1 MFANRKMLTFS
12 IITEFKHICKNGN
25 SLSCVNR
32 FQNIKRYFHSIRACI
47 IAIINQCTAVKLM
60 NLLAHRGIFISKKS
74 SLNNISRKSAS
85 LSYCKSGKS
94 IFNIMFTKGRNFYFF
109 GFILTYESKY
119 SIHTI
124 NTNILGTIVAILAKS
139 KCNRLK
145 ILFTIESNKKLIITI
160 QEKCAILRE
169 ITCYLKFLRHNIFS

>member
-1 MFANRKMLTFS
+1 
-12 IITEFKHICKNGN
+12 
-25 SLSCVNR
+25 
-32 FQNIKRYFHSIRACI
+32 
-47 IAIINQCTAVKLM
+47 M

-85 LSYCKSGKS
+85 LSYCKSSKS

-124 NTNILGTIVAILAKS
+124 NTNILCTIVAILAKT

-160 QEKCAILRE
+160 QEKCAILSE
-169 ITCYLKFLRHNIFS
+169 ITCYLKFLGHNIFS